1 MCTLA
6 EDIITVTPNSD
17 RALPAETLA
26 QNLENYCKNVSISD
40 TIVNAVEKVLR
51 LLQRTE

>member
-1 MCTLA
+1 MIEVCAPLA

-26 QNLENYCKNVSISD
+26 QNLE
-40 TIVNAVEKVLR
+40 TIVKMY
-51 LLQRTE
+51 Q